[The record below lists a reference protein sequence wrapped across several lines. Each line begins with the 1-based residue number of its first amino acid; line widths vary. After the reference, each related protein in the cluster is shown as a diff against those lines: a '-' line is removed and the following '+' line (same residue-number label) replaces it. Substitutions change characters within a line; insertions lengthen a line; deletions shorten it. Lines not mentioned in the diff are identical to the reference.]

1 MRIVLRRRV
10 ELQKYRKKEGRVKD
24 IYSVEKRQK
33 KEEPVIRKR
42 R

>member
-10 ELQKYRKKEGRVKD
+10 ELQKYRKKEGKVK
-24 IYSVEKRQK
+24 IYIQMKKVKRK
-33 KEEPVIRKR
+33 KR